1 MSQKKKPIHEKILKM
16 WNSCN
21 KNENLMKEELH
32 KSGLGFSEINY
43 AIAYFTHSDPQSED
57 SDKIADILKE
67 ILAGSTPGNK
77 TVVCKINE

>member
-32 KSGLGFSEINY
+32 KSGFGFAEINY
-43 AIAYFTHSDPQSED
+43 AIAYFKYSNPQSED
-57 SDKIADILKE
+57 SDKIADILTE
-67 ILAGSTPGNK
+67 ILAGLTLANK
-77 TVVCKINE
+77 TVVCKTNE